1 MDPSLGFA
9 ALLGIAQG
17 NQTDKTLSSKHLQK
31 KLTGKKDKGKPAP
44 NVRKFLENKEKEER
58 KKRIEE
64 KLKLQALNEARS
76 QAEKN
81 KISKHLKV
89 TKSSNK
95 SVLHDALDHRDTA
108 HTLQGRKQCDEDDY
122 GFASKTSQGIYEKLM
137 SKYEADPEDP
147 MAKFSKSQPKAK
159 TDLSSAKERV
169 KEALKREAENSAVPG
184 RRRSRIN
191 ESERA
196 QPGCIGGRAER
207 NYEKER
213 GGSEKEKEKSK
224 GDVKKEEKVKA
235 KSEKERKEEEARR
248 RRLQNAKKAPPPI
261 DFQSLLEMAN
271 HKKDIPVK
279 VEKKKVAK
287 ESEFGDRP
295 MTEQEKKEYMRENE
309 ARLRREGKLPPREK
323 KRAVTPDID
332 FRDSRKSKAE
342 PGPSFHQ
349 VVKKSMPESSK
360 ASEYEEKRKE
370 MERKKKEMERQMAE
384 LEERTRD
391 LDRRREA
398 ERRDQEKDKL
408 RIAAFN
414 EKKRLEYEKKKLDT
428 MQEEY
433 KEMQRKMKEM
443 EARLAGKSKRDV
455 GSVQARSFPGER
467 GYREQ
472 ESRGGY
478 SRRIDSDSEEDEDD
492 DLDGFIDDSDAKI
505 DISKE
510 IRSIFGYDKRKYH
523 DEDFDDRSM
532 ENNKFSSI
540 MMEEARSARIGRQED
555 LEDIRREE
563 EENKRKR
570 QKMKRR

>member
-17 NQTDKTLSSKHLQK
+17 NQTDKTISSKHLHK
-31 KLTGKKDKGKPAP
+31 KGSKKDQGKPAP

-76 QAEKN
+76 QADKN

-122 GFASKTSQGIYEKLM
+122 GFASKTSMGIYEKLM

-147 MAKFSKSQPKAK
+147 MAKFSKSQPKVK

-169 KEALKREAENSAVPG
+169 KQALKREAENSAVPG
-184 RRRSRIN
+184 RRRSKIN
-191 ESERA
+191 ESEKA
-196 QPGCIGGRAER
+196 QPGCFGGRTER
-207 NYEKER
+207 NYEKEKV
-213 GGSEKEKEKSK
+213 GIEKEKEKSK
-224 GDVKKEEKVKA
+224 GDLKKEEKVKA
-235 KSEKERKEEEARR
+235 RSEKERKEEEARR

-271 HKKDIPVK
+271 HKKDIPIK
-279 VEKKKVAK
+279 VEKKKVGK
-287 ESEFGDRP
+287 DSEFGDRP
-295 MTEQEKKEYMRENE
+295 MTEQEKKEFMREHE
-309 ARLRREGKLPPREK
+309 ARLRREGKLPPK

-332 FRDSRKSKAE
+332 FRDSRKSKAAE
-342 PGPSFHQ
+342 PGPSHHQ

-360 ASEYEEKRKE
+360 VSEYEEKRKE

-384 LEERTRD
+384 LEDRTRD

-398 ERRDQEKDKL
+398 ERRDQEKDKFK
-408 RIAAFN
+408 IAAFN
-414 EKKRLEYEKKKLDT
+414 EKKRLEDKKKLDT

-433 KEMQRKMKEM
+433 REMQRKMKEM
-443 EARLAGKSKRDV
+443 EARLAGGSKRDL
-455 GSVQARSFPGER
+455 GSVQARNFPGEK
-467 GYREQ
+467 GHREQ

-478 SRRIDSDSEEDEDD
+478 SRRIDSDSEEEED

-505 DISKE
+505 DIGKE
-510 IRSIFGYDKRKYH
+510 IRSIFGYDKRKYQ

-555 LEDIRREE
+555 QEDIRREE
-563 EENKRKR
+563 EENRRKR
-570 QKMKRR
+570 QKMKKR